1 MNNDGVRRTMAWN
14 FHLMA
19 TGHYLN
25 GDEEIRE
32 DGRMG
37 PDVPL
42 RTAPVQRHEHN
53 GNSAGDKPSQR

>member
-1 MNNDGVRRTMAWN
+1 MAWN

-42 RTAPVQRHEHN
+42 RTAPVQRHEHD